1 MRFENEIG
9 DVPDEGTSDP
19 LRIWGSIFALVKSL
33 IFIERAGEMRS
44 LLRLIFTRQ
53 LREKVSRE
61 LLFETVIYYERSDGF
76 QEMMKVSNVVYYA

>member
-1 MRFENEIG
+1 
-9 DVPDEGTSDP
+9 
-19 LRIWGSIFALVKSL
+19 
-33 IFIERAGEMRS
+33 MRS